1 MFLLA
6 STLFPLFISNSVHPF
21 FTADIHPSS
30 LLHLHLLHLQRTMA
44 ATATQLF
51 CEAAN
56 VGKRM
61 KGSKRQI
68 TWRFKFH
75 DTGKTHTIELKHS
88 VMTGKQEI
96 FVDKRSIHESRTV
109 VKKIDF
115 VENFHIER
123 HLARV
128 VIKEH
133 FDRYAYSASALRAP
147 AACASPPRHLFSSQ
161 HHTHTPTHTHTHTH
175 RLPAC
180 LPAFP
185 LSARPA
191 CRS

>member
-6 STLFPLFISNSVHPF
+6 TTPFPLFISNSVHPF

-96 FVDKRSIHESRTV
+96 FVDKRSIHESRTM

-161 HHTHTPTHTHTHTH
+161 HHTPTHTHSP
-175 RLPAC
+175 PAC